1 MKKTITGTIEEINE
15 QTKEIRK
22 TYDIKIGKTKSDL
35 GGEIG
40 KKRIIHTV
48 ELELEEK

>member
-1 MKKTITGTIEEINE
+1 MKKTIKGNIEEINE

-22 TYDIKIGKTKSDL
+22 EYDIHIGKTKSDL

-48 ELELEEK
+48 ELELESK